1 MSLIAAKSLVQRSV
15 DNMNLRPLSLT
26 PDWWLAIV
34 KAYNGHVPKTTG
46 LPKRTDQSK
55 TLHPYCLLQWLPA
68 APHLS
73 SLFLKNHKTSNASHV
88 VHFYTITIQ
97 QMARSLLVP
106 ELHNL
111 CTLPASK
118 CNLFF
123 LFWNGW
129 KRCTVVHFGLHIKVF
144 LKTNKWKK
152 HYPITMAKP
161 SHNNFLNFPAE

>member
-1 MSLIAAKSLVQRSV
+1 MILSWNTKAMWRLMSLIAAKSLVQRSV

-123 LFWNGW
+123 DLKRMKKMHSSSFW
-129 KRCTVVHFGLHIKVF
+129 
-144 LKTNKWKK
+144 
-152 HYPITMAKP
+152 ITYQSLPK
-161 SHNNFLNFPAE
+161 N